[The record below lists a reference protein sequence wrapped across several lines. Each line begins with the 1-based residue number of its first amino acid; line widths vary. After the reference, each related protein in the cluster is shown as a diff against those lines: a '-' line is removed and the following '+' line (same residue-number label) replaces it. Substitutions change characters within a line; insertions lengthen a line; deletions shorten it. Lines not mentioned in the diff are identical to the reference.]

1 MEDHHKAM
9 LIAHTMLLHVL
20 VKHLRKAGVQ
30 YVTWEHYEHDIRKIV
45 SDIPSNAEGSPEL
58 ISEFVEDFL
67 RRTEDET

>member
-45 SDIPSNAEGSPEL
+45 SRLSG
-58 ISEFVEDFL
+58 
-67 RRTEDET
+67 